1 MKTTP
6 LSGMWR
12 FLKTFARS
20 WMGHVLGL
28 DEGVKFFGGDVAEF
42 EGGFAE
48 ANAGVMS
55 SFGDLSGLVVTDFR
69 NEGSDEH
76 ERVADVVVDL
86 LAIGFD
92 TDDAVLDETVAG
104 VGKEFHGVEIIEN
117 HHGLE

>member
-76 ERVADVVVDL
+76 DRIVDVL
-86 LAIGFD
+86 LDFFDVGFD
-92 TDDAVLDETVAG
+92 ADDAMFDEAVAG
-104 VGKEFHGVEIIEN
+104 VGEQFHGVEII
-117 HHGLE
+117 